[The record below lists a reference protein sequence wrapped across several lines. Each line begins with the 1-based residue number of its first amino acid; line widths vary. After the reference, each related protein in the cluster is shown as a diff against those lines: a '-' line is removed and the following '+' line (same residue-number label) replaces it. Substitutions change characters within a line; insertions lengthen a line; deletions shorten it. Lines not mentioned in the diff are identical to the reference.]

1 MSETCSKDYLPL
13 GKVFGFLTKKY
24 IGIVAGR
31 MSDTP
36 VARYYFPLLTIGLN
50 SGKISQQELAD
61 HILTDKVSLVRILDC
76 LEKDGL
82 IERIT
87 NPNDR
92 RQHLL
97 KITDQGF
104 PWLAKIQK
112 VLQETDDAFLEF
124 IAPEHRACFE
134 QELRKICKS
143 VKNLPAEEVEL
154 FYNRTK
160 ESKI

>member
-1 MSETCSKDYLPL
+1 MSNIDSSDFLPL

-24 IGIVAGR
+24 IGIVSEK
-31 MSDTP
+31 MSQTP
-36 VARYYFPLLTIGLN
+36 VAKNYFALLTIGLN
-50 SGKISQQELAD
+50 SEKISQQELAD
-61 HILTDKVSLVRILDC
+61 HLLTDKVSLVRILDS
-76 LEKDGL
+76 LEKDEL
-82 IERIT
+82 IERII

-97 KITDQGF
+97 KITEKGF
-104 PWLAKIQK
+104 PWIEKIQK
-112 VLQETDDAFLEF
+112 VLHETDEAFLNV
-124 IAPEHRACFE
+124 IAPEHKAFFRS
-134 QELRKICKS
+134 ELNNLCHS

>member
-1 MSETCSKDYLPL
+1 MSE
-13 GKVFGFLTKKY
+13 
-24 IGIVAGR
+24 
-31 MSDTP
+31 TP

-61 HILTDKVSLVRILDC
+61 HLLTDKVSLVRILDS

-82 IERIT
+82 IERII
-87 NPNDR
+87 NPSDR

-97 KITDQGF
+97 EITEKGF
-104 PWLAKIQK
+104 PWIAKIQK
-112 VLQETDDAFLEF
+112 VLEETDEAFLQVV
-124 IAPEHRACFE
+124 ASEHRACFRK
-134 QELRKICKS
+134 ELNNLCHS
-143 VKNLPAEEVEL
+143 VKSLPAEEVEL